1 MRMRTLDL
9 IRHHSFSMP
18 MFAKNGAAFAA
29 AICIA
34 LTVSMESLGQRRI
47 IHPTSDNI
55 PVVDDPSHIL
65 APPGDPSTIQLTYLS
80 TLSVLDT
87 VQIGVNEGDEDEI
100 LGNVVDVAHDP
111 DGRIFVL
118 DSEFATVRI
127 YDPDGSHV
135 GSFGRSG
142 TGPGEFQS
150 AASLSLSDS
159 GRFAVVV
166 SGIGPIQVFARRE
179 DGLFE
184 YRNSI
189 SKHEIASRSG
199 CAMNGHLYLLGYHP
213 ERSGPIHKFTL
224 EGEYVDSFGELYK
237 SKNEFVVRV
246 LSGTGLIACSEM
258 HNVVGFIREGVPVLT
273 GYAANNGSML
283 WRVKFEGF
291 KPTVIEEEDRDTLIH
306 MKSEPGQSL
315 ARLLFADSGG
325 FLNIAYIYFTRRGRP
340 TPRHIFR
347 IDAVSGEGTYLGHDK
362 AIVAKHDDYVV
373 HLYNYPYPSLEIISI
388 SRQ

>member
-1 MRMRTLDL
+1 
-9 IRHHSFSMP
+9 MP
-18 MFAKNGAAFAA
+18 TNAKNGAALAVATF
-29 AICIA
+29 IA
-34 LTVSMESLGQRRI
+34 LTVSMDSLGQRRI

-65 APPGDPSTIQLTYLS
+65 ALPGDPSTIQSTYLS
-80 TLSVLDT
+80 TLSVSDT

-166 SGIGPIQVFARRE
+166 NGVGPIQVFTRRE

-237 SKNEFVVRV
+237 SKNEFVVLV
-246 LSGTGLIACSEM
+246 LSGRGLIACSEM

-283 WRVKFEGF
+283 WRVKFKGF
-291 KPTVIEEEDRDTLIH
+291 KPTVIEERGWDRMSH
-306 MKSEPGQSL
+306 MNISPGQSL
-315 ARLLFADSGG
+315 ADRLFSDSDGH
-325 FLNIAYIYFTRRGRP
+325 LNLAYIYWTRRGRP

-347 IDAVSGEGTYLGHDK
+347 IDAVSGEGTYLGHNLG
-362 AIVAKHDDYVV
+362 IVAKHDDYILHSFNV
-373 HLYNYPYPSLEIISI
+373 PYPRLDIVLIN
-388 SRQ
+388 Q